1 MPEDMQELINKYLK
15 DAIPVTINKIKQ
27 ENAIKQSKLYL
38 ENKNIDLNILT
49 PFSLYYIIKQLEDD
63 KRINFIKNNIEFIRQ
78 HDEEIFIYNM
88 LSPKSLS
95 TYLTL
100 NDLKEIRKLDKDIFN
115 KIINHNFEGLF
126 NEFTYDDYIEFYN
139 IFYEDIVNMEPDKFM
154 YLVSSYGNISYETT
168 NDFINQLNMEKDNK
182 SRFIEFI
189 LKKYKEKI
197 NNFTPKQIL
206 KFINII
212 EDINQYKSL
221 ADNNLKKIEQALN
234 EYDEADLKCYF
245 EDTGPYKQKI
255 LFDKFSKIIM
265 KKENIQEFI
274 LKIEPSILLDLYD
287 KDKMLVDKIR
297 LSDWIKIFSK
307 YYNSKLVKNYNID
320 DKANKILDSFKIDD
334 IESLFETNYYLT
346 YWHRNST
353 DTLEYVENKY
363 RKNIVTNG
371 TFEKIDKN
379 TSIFSKEYF
388 KNLKEL
394 NIKLRNKEINK
405 SSQEYKMML
414 VLFINFLK
422 NNNIIFDIEGNNFKE
437 IEKLFYKI
445 VKGYTMT
452 IVYKVSSIND
462 IALFNR
468 LGTIDFDS
476 KDFTIEQI
484 EKYNVKHHKRLY
496 NNYVREGYRDT
507 NYKILILKLLLM
519 IGFNNSRKVLEIDSS
534 FPNLEH
540 LVGNVDVKNIK
551 IDDEGNSILNKK
563 IMNLIFSNQEKIEEL
578 KDKNSD
584 LYTCFPRIFNEWEMI
599 KINNKDKNLNI
610 ILDFLKGDEVSVP
623 PEYHRLVG
631 LFKYIG
637 CSNSIVNETLMLHD
651 KMLERVESTIPSIK
665 GNKDE
670 YTYEILDIDDMNGLA
685 IGNKTNCC
693 FTILGN
699 SYSSLKHSLTSKDGR
714 ILVIKKDGE
723 ILAHSWLWRNGNLLC
738 LDNIEISKSINE
750 VDFFS
755 VYLQFFDDILKV
767 SKENEDS
774 PIENIT
780 IGYTNFDKNIKGIEK
795 YPCLILKTC
804 DLSKNNFD
812 ERLGTN
818 RIFVDEL
825 PYPNN
830 YNGYLDS
837 KNVQYLI
844 KGNGNFKLGEVD
856 YNYIVKS
863 EKSLKIS
870 KV

>member
-1 MPEDMQELINKYLK
+1 MPEDMKELIDKYLK
-15 DAIPVTINKIKQ
+15 DALPVTLNKSEQ
-27 ENAIKQSKLYL
+27 EDAIKQSKMYL
-38 ENKNIDLNILT
+38 ENKIIDVNNLK
-49 PFSLYYIIKQLEDD
+49 PFSLYYIIKQLKDEE
-63 KRINFIKNNIEFIRQ
+63 RINFIKDNIDFIKE

-100 NDLKEIRKLDKDIFN
+100 NDLKIIRELDKNIFN
-115 KIINHNFEGLF
+115 KIITHESKGLF
-126 NEFTYDDYIEFYN
+126 DGFSYDEYIDFYN
-139 IFYEDIVNMEPDKFM
+139 TFYEDILNIEANTFT
-154 YLVSSYGNISYETT
+154 YLVSNYGTSFYKNT
-168 NDFINQLNMEKDNK
+168 NDFLNIYKIENDNK
-182 SRFIEFI
+182 AKFIEFI

-197 NNFTPKQIL
+197 DNFTPNQIL
-206 KFINII
+206 KFINSI
-212 EDINQYKSL
+212 EDIKEYE
-221 ADNNLKKIEQALN
+221 NLVDSNYKKIEQALDD
-234 EYDEADLKCYF
+234 YDASDLKYYF
-245 EDTGPYKQKI
+245 EDTDIYKQNV
-255 LFDKFSKIIM
+255 LFNKYPKVIMSKQ
-265 KKENIQEFI
+265 NIQKFI
-274 LKIEPSILLDLYD
+274 FSIEPSILLNLYERD
-287 KDKMLVDKIR
+287 KSLFNKIG
-297 LSDWIKIFSK
+297 LNDWVKICSK
-307 YYNSKLVKNYNID
+307 YFNSKLVKNYNED
-320 DKANKILDSFKIDD
+320 DKVKKILNSFKIDN

-346 YWHRNST
+346 YWHRNNT

-363 RKNIVTNG
+363 RKDIVTNG

-394 NIKLRNKEINK
+394 NIELKNKEINK

-414 VLFINFLK
+414 ALFINFLR

-452 IVYKVSSIND
+452 VVYKVSSIND

-484 EKYNVKHHKRLY
+484 EKYNVKHHKKLY
-496 NNYVREGYRDT
+496 KNYVREGYRDV
-507 NYKILILKLLLM
+507 NYKVLILKLLLM
-519 IGFNNSRKVLEIDSS
+519 IGFNNSKKVLDIDSS
-534 FPNLEH
+534 LTTLEH

-578 KDKNSD
+578 KDKQSD
-584 LYTCFPRIFNEWEMI
+584 LYTYFPRIFNEWEMI
-599 KINNKDKNLNI
+599 KINNKDKTLNV

-693 FTILGN
+693 FTVLGN
-699 SYSSLKHSLTSKDGR
+699 SYSSLKHALTSKDGR

-780 IGYTNFDKNIKGIEK
+780 IGYTNFDKNIKGIEN

-804 DLSKNNFD
+804 DLSKNNFY

-825 PYPNN
+825 PHPNN
-830 YNGYLDS
+830 YKGYLDS

-844 KGNGNFKLGEVD
+844 KGNGNFKLGEVG
-856 YNYIVKS
+856 YNYLAKQKVK
-863 EKSLKIS
+863 EYVK
-870 KV
+870 